1 MVLTIVLV
9 IVLGKGGNNPPP
21 APDGPVFN
29 PYEILAY
36 NDSALY
42 YKLQRN
48 PSLAFDYPYN
58 ETLNNVLYDTIVVQ
72 GTNVQTD
79 NPNTLRLQFG

>member
-9 IVLGKGGNNPPP
+9 IVLGKKDNPPAP

-29 PYEILAY
+29 PYEILTY

-42 YKLQRN
+42 YRLQRN
-48 PSLAFDYPYN
+48 PALTFAYPYN
-58 ETLNNVLYDTIVVQ
+58 ESLNNVLYNEIVVQ